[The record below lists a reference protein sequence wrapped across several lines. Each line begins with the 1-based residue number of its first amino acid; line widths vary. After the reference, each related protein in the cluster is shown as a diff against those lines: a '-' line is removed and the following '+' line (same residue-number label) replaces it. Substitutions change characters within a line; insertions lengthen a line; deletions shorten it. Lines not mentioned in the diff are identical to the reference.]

1 MITVRKVCK
10 ENLASRRPL
19 IFSLD
24 MSQNTTMVT
33 PFTLDPLS
41 PSPADLNA
49 ALNSPPRRPVFGA
62 ISEKALRPQP
72 RANRSG
78 NDLAVISTPA
88 PTLSSPSNTPAS
100 LVSVPSTHDIGGI
113 SNAGALALT
122 QPLLDLPPLSES
134 LVSGLPAAS
143 QGPPEPN
150 QANPNNDEP
159 RYLSGST
166 TIPSTSIYG
175 GTVTTGMYDVP
186 PAYQPNDSDSRVIES
201 L

>member
-1 MITVRKVCK
+1 
-10 ENLASRRPL
+10 
-19 IFSLD
+19 

-33 PFTLDPLS
+33 PFTLDPMS
-41 PSPADLNA
+41 PPPADLNA
-49 ALNSPPRRPVFGA
+49 ALNSPSRGPVFGA
-62 ISEKALRPQP
+62 ISGKALHPQP

-78 NDLAVISTPA
+78 NDLAVISTPI
-88 PTLSSPSNTPAS
+88 PTFSPSNTPAS
-100 LVSVPSTHDIGGI
+100 LVSVPSLHDAGSI
-113 SNAGALALT
+113 SNIGALTLK

-134 LVSGLPAAS
+134 LAPLPAAP

-186 PAYQPNDSDSRVIES
+186 PAYQPNHSDSRIIES